1 MSIALSELSTTINTI
16 HLVEGGYVP
25 AGGFNNPNRGGFK
38 QGGAGNITNNGG
50 DTFVFNS
57 PKAIDE
63 IEAARQMKKVKQ
75 DMAEGF

>member
-1 MSIALSELSTTINTI
+1 M
-16 HLVEGGYVP
+16 P